1 MTDPNSNEW
10 ADTPAPLDPQEAAE
24 RLRRAVRDA
33 LDARGLAG
41 GVITEFVVVA
51 AQSRIEDDGGTSTGV
66 YHFTSGGVP
75 YHRVLGLL
83 DFTRVALRGEVH
95 RALGGGND

>member
-1 MTDPNSNEW
+1 MTDPIGGEQP
-10 ADTPAPLDPQEAAE
+10 DTPAHLDPEEAAE

-33 LDARGLAG
+33 LDARGLSG

-51 AQSRIEDDGGTSTGV
+51 AQSRIEDGGGTSTGV

-75 YHRVLGLL
+75 YRRVLGLL

-95 RALGGGND
+95 RALGGGDD